1 MDLNCGNF
9 TYDSPVSSIVKEA
22 ADAAKKQIEGNSH
35 FNKGSRIQ
43 LDIKHLKL
51 MTMMGFDSQFCIHFI
66 NKIDAMKKKFF
77 DLIYSIVN
85 LTMDGKHAT

>member
-9 TYDSPVSSIVKEA
+9 TYDSPVSLIVKEA

-43 LDIKHLKL
+43 LDIK
-51 MTMMGFDSQFCIHFI
+51 FAYIS
-66 NKIDAMKKKFF
+66 
-77 DLIYSIVN
+77 
-85 LTMDGKHAT
+85 